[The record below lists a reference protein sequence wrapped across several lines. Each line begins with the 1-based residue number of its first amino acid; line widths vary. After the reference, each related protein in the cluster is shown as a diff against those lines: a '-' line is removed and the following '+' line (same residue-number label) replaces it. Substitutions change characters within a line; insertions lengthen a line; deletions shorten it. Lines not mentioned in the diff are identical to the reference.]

1 MGMIYIGIV
10 YQVYRYDTFLSAP
23 DKENLAK
30 MFFFNWDKFT
40 KYAPDHWFLLIID
53 LTYIVKVLIQLRFNP
68 WLGGP
73 FAIFLML
80 LRELFIFTLFFFL
93 F

>member
-53 LTYIVKVLIQLRFNP
+53 LT
-68 WLGGP
+68 
-73 FAIFLML
+73 
-80 LRELFIFTLFFFL
+80 
-93 F
+93 

>member
-40 KYAPDHWFLLIID
+40 KFLLIIKAKK
-53 LTYIVKVLIQLRFNP
+53 IIP
-68 WLGGP
+68 
-73 FAIFLML
+73 
-80 LRELFIFTLFFFL
+80 
-93 F
+93 